1 MVGRNVYL
9 SICVV
14 GFVFALL
21 TLITDQPAE
30 TALTI
35 IYITL
40 TVVLLVKFLEEWRYF
55 QHYNAPMAS
64 GIFLGIPSLIAYGGA
79 MIAHLA
85 SLGENDILQ
94 SSLFEITLNIEF
106 IGDGSYF
113 LFLNIFSIIFTL
125 PPFVFLLMLLQKY
138 YSSRY
143 PSIFIFRKKFP
154 NEMVI
159 LYNFCMIL
167 VLFLFWLQT
176 GLVEFSGLCFTI
188 VSIIL
193 IIQYYV
199 LKVVLVPIRRVSVA
213 RPTQRSS
220 ERAPI
225 RNRPSQTSRSSV
237 SRTRNVTVSSNRP
250 RTQRNST
257 VTVVPGVQSVRTV
270 TRIEKLNPAILT
282 KLIPSGQHLSDDD
295 FRCIFCYE
303 FPTEPNKKVVICPHC
318 GHPAHSHELEKW
330 LSVADIC
337 SRCNKPISTTRMY
350 RMSGGAY
357 KKLMQLFKENRLNNR
372 WG

>member
-1 MVGRNVYL
+1 
-9 SICVV
+9 VV

-40 TVVLLVKFLEEWRYF
+40 TVVLMVKFLEEWRYF

-79 MIAHLA
+79 MIAHIA

-159 LYNFCMIL
+159 FYNFCMIL
-167 VLFLFWLQT
+167 ALFFFWLQT

-193 IIQYYV
+193 LIQYYV

-213 RPTQRSS
+213 RPTQR
-220 ERAPI
+220 
-225 RNRPSQTSRSSV
+225 T
-237 SRTRNVTVSSNRP
+237 
-250 RTQRNST
+250 
-257 VTVVPGVQSVRTV
+257 
-270 TRIEKLNPAILT
+270 
-282 KLIPSGQHLSDDD
+282 
-295 FRCIFCYE
+295 Y
-303 FPTEPNKKVVICPHC
+303 
-318 GHPAHSHELEKW
+318 
-330 LSVADIC
+330 
-337 SRCNKPISTTRMY
+337 
-350 RMSGGAY
+350 
-357 KKLMQLFKENRLNNR
+357 
-372 WG
+372 